1 MAKLEIVFSMLI
13 FGTIGIVVSHIPL
26 PSSVIA
32 LAHSGIGALFLVA
45 LLLSSKRKPNW
56 RAVRKNLPLLLISG
70 AALGFNWILLFE
82 AYRLTT
88 VATATVCY
96 YTAPVFIILLSPVVL
111 KERLTPLKLVC
122 AAAAF
127 AGVVLISET
136 GGGST
141 RGVLFGLSAA
151 VLYCAIVLINKRIR
165 GLPPV
170 ETTLFQLVFSA
181 AVMLPYTSLTEDL
194 SAIHPAGSILL
205 LLLIAGIVHTGVAYF
220 LYFESLKKL
229 PAQTAAV
236 FSYIDPVT
244 AILLSAAVLHQPMT
258 TRQIFGAVL
267 ILGASLL
274 SDLWP
279 QRRTSDLKPKKGK
292 L

>member
-1 MAKLEIVFSMLI
+1 MAKLEIIFSMLI
-13 FGTIGIVVSHIPL
+13 FGTIGIVVSYIPL

-32 LAHSGIGALFLVA
+32 LARSAIGALFLVT
-45 LLLSSKRKPNW
+45 LLLLSKRKPDW

-82 AYRLTT
+82 AYRHTT

-96 YTAPVFIILLSPVVL
+96 YMAPVFIILLSPVVL
-111 KERLTPLKLVC
+111 KERLTPLKLIC
-122 AAAAF
+122 TTAAF

-136 GGGST
+136 GGSSST

-151 VLYCAIVLINKRIR
+151 VLYCAIVLINKCIR

-170 ETTLFQLVFSA
+170 ETTLFQLAFSA
-181 AVMLPYTSLTEDL
+181 AVMLPYTALTENL
-194 SAIHPAGSILL
+194 SAIHPTGSILL
-205 LLLIAGIVHTGVAYF
+205 LLFIAGIVHTGVAYF

-244 AILLSAAVLHQPMT
+244 AILLSAAVLRQPMT
-258 TRQIFGAVL
+258 ARQICGAAL

-279 QRRTSDLKPKKGK
+279 QRRTPAVKS
-292 L
+292 